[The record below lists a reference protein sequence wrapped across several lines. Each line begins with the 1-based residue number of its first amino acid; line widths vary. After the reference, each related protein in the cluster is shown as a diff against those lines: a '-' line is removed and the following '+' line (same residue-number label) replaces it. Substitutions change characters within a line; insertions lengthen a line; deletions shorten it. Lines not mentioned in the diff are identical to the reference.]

1 MPDKGPKSFML
12 EKMSGVYFSQPSSG
26 HHLWREMVPSSCI
39 DLNNITNLIPVK
51 NMAERMSTLYIFFK
65 APCTLCQY
73 VLASKDLKNAMVMLA
88 LKRRLGELKCECSA
102 KRVTK
107 YWFVGY
113 FKGNTGSKIL
123 LKLISLEN
131 AIMKNRIFLTF
142 WA

>member
-1 MPDKGPKSFML
+1 ML

-26 HHLWREMVPSSCI
+26 HHHWREMVPSSCI

-51 NMAERMSTLYIFFK
+51 NMAERMSTMYIFSN

-73 VLASKDLKNAMVMLA
+73 VLANKDLQNAMVMLA

-113 FKGNTGSKIL
+113 FKGKYRKQNIFFRKTILKKRVFFIILGMKIH
-123 LKLISLEN
+123 
-131 AIMKNRIFLTF
+131 F
-142 WA
+142 